1 MRDRADAVQGPQP
14 RENISIRTINLFHPL
29 DFAQQ
34 IKEHEPPPSLGR
46 RCMWIRLLLV
56 SVTLFAGTT
65 CLRAQ
70 APSEA
75 DKAYRIAARLTNP
88 QQKMAALEKLL
99 AEYPQAGV
107 RLLALRT
114 MLETLVETQPEQTEK
129 ILAQAHRLLA
139 ASSENARGNWYNLI
153 AGILFER
160 GVLLTEAERF
170 AEQSVAQLGDRKNL
184 GASPQIAAT
193 SGRAMVTSNV
203 PRVALLGRIYLKRG
217 KRNEGEAL
225 IKEAYEADATQPSAL
240 LGMGELAEAKGD
252 AATAL
257 QYFATAYL
265 SGRDREAARKRVAAA
280 YYKVF
285 PTKPSELEAWLDAKY
300 RRESSLPLKPER
312 YQATAA
318 RTNRAVLAEVF
329 TGAACGPCL
338 AADLAFE
345 AAMQR
350 YSTKELVVLMYHI
363 PIPDVDPMMNATT
376 EARREFYQVRAAP
389 YPFINGAF
397 LPKMGGGRGKITDSF
412 ATLTTVIDA
421 ALETPSDAQIK
432 LNVMQQGPRLK
443 VSVAVDKVRSAS
455 SDLRLH
461 LVLAENEVRYMG
473 SNGVRFHPMVVRAMA
488 GDRAEGFALKAGAAA
503 SFEQTFDLQKLS
515 AATKDYLDDYE
526 LNGRTFNPT
535 FDEKKHE
542 IAWHGLS
549 LVAFVQDRKTR
560 QILQTVYLKLPATVE
575 MPKEKAS
582 Q

>member
-1 MRDRADAVQGPQP
+1 ML
-14 RENISIRTINLFHPL
+14 IRF
-29 DFAQQ
+29 
-34 IKEHEPPPSLGR
+34 
-46 RCMWIRLLLV
+46 LLV
-56 SVTLFAGTT
+56 SVTMFAWMT
-65 CLRAQ
+65 CLQAQ

-75 DKAYRIAARLTNP
+75 DKAYRVAVRLTDP
-88 QQKMAALEKLL
+88 QQKIAALEKLL
-99 AEYPQAGV
+99 AEHPQGGF

-114 MLETLVETQPEQTEK
+114 ILETLVETQPQQTEK
-129 ILAQAHRLLA
+129 ILAQANRILA
-139 ASSENARGNWYNLI
+139 ASSENVRGNWYNLI

-160 GVLLTEAERF
+160 GILLAEAERF
-170 AEQSVAQLGDRKNL
+170 AAQSVAQLGDRKNL
-184 GASPQIAAT
+184 GASQQIAST
-193 SGRAMVTSNV
+193 GGRAIVTSNV

-252 AATAL
+252 AQAAL
-257 QYFATAYL
+257 QYFAEAYL
-265 SGRDREAARKRVAAA
+265 SGRGREAARKRVAAA
-280 YYKVF
+280 YYKVY
-285 PTKPSELEAWLDAKY
+285 PNKPSELEAWLDEKY
-300 RRESSLPLKPER
+300 RRDYALPIKPER

-350 YSTKELVVLMYHI
+350 YSTKEFVVLMYHI

-376 EARREFYQVRAAP
+376 EARREIYQVRSAP
-389 YPFINGAF
+389 YAVVNG
-397 LPKMGGGRGKITDSF
+397 LPLAGFGGGRSRIEESYAK
-412 ATLTTVIDA
+412 LTPLIDA
-421 ALETPSDAQIK
+421 LLEGPSEAQIK
-432 LNVMQQGPRLK
+432 INVMQQGPRLK
-443 VSVAVDKVRSAS
+443 VNVAADKGRSTS

-488 GDRAEGFALKAGAAA
+488 GDRAEGWALKAGTAA
-503 SFEQTFDLQKLS
+503 SFEHTFDVQKLS
-515 AATKDYLDDYE
+515 AATKEYLDDYE

-542 IAWHGLS
+542 IAWNGLS
-549 LVAFVQDRKTR
+549 LVAFVQDRKTK
-560 QILQTVYLKLPATVE
+560 QILQTVYLKLPAAVE
-575 MPKEKAS
+575 TPK
-582 Q
+582 